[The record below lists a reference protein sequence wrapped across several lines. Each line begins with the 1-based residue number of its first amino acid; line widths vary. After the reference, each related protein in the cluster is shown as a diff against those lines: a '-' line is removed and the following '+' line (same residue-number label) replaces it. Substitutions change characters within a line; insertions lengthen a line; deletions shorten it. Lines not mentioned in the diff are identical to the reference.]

1 MQFKLISALLFAG
14 TALAAPQGT
23 STSSSSSSSGDDSI
37 LLDSVPSSILSV
49 IATAIPAT
57 WLADIMDPASS
68 ASIMSEIDAGTM
80 PAWYNNLP
88 SSVKAWATS
97 AYGFDVTATDS
108 ANAATT
114 TAAGAVA
121 TATGAATTGSTT
133 GSVESSSAAVSGA
146 VSSAVS
152 SATSAA
158 SKATSAA
165 ASSAHASATST
176 GGAPVATGGVA
187 MSIMGAAG
195 ILGLALAL

>member
-1 MQFKLISALLFAG
+1 MQFKLIAALLFAG

-23 STSSSSSSSGDDSI
+23 SSSSSTSDDETD

-49 IATAIPAT
+49 IATAVPAT

-68 ASIMSEIDAGTM
+68 SSIMSEIEAGTL

-88 SSVKAWATS
+88 GSVKAWATS
-97 AYGFDVTATDS
+97 AYGIDLAGTDAASAT
-108 ANAATT
+108 ATT
-114 TAAGAVA
+114 TAASEVA
-121 TATGAATTGSTT
+121 AATGAVSTGSST
-133 GSVESSSAAVSGA
+133 GSVESA

-152 SATSAA
+152 SATSALA
-158 SKATSAA
+158 QATSAA
-165 ASSAHASATST
+165 ASAASSASSAHASATST

>member
-1 MQFKLISALLFAG
+1 MQFKLLAALLFAG

-23 STSSSSSSSGDDSI
+23 STSSSSSEDDSI
-37 LLDSVPSSILSV
+37 LLDSVPSSILTV

-57 WLADIMDPASS
+57 WLADIMDPSSS
-68 ASIMSEIDAGTM
+68 ASIMSEIEAGTL

-97 AYGFDVTATDS
+97 AYGLDITATDS

-121 TATGAATTGSTT
+121 TATGAATTASTT

-146 VSSAVS
+146 VSSA
-152 SATSAA
+152 TSVA